1 MSKRPQDYDL
11 FVEKFVPKK
20 TTDDCYTPPLVFAAV
35 RDWVRDRYGI
45 CPARIV
51 RPFQPGGDYR
61 GFSYPPGSV
70 VVDNPPFS
78 ILSEIVGFY
87 AEHGIPYFLFCPGQ
101 TGIGY
106 TRRPGCC
113 FIGLSISVIY
123 DNGAVVNTSFLTSL
137 EGPDTAAKSEP
148 ELYRRIDEAVK
159 LTEKAKPKKQVAN
172 LAFPPDVIN
181 STRLG
186 WLSKYGSAFS
196 VDRRR
201 SCFIRR
207 MDNYNSGIFG
217 SGLLLSVR
225 AAAERAAAERAA
237 AERAAAER
245 AAAERAAALFIPLSD
260 REREIQKLI
269 SKGETA

>member
-51 RPFQPGGDYR
+51 RPFQPGGDYQA
-61 GFSYPPGSV
+61 FTYPPGSV

-87 AEHGIPYFLFCPGQ
+87 LARSVPFFLFCPGQ

-106 TRRPGCC
+106 TRNPGCC
-113 FIGLSISVIY
+113 FIGISTQVIY
-123 DNGAVVNTSFLTSL
+123 DNGAVVHTSFLTSL
-137 EGPDTAAKSEP
+137 EGPDIAAKSEP
-148 ELYRRIDEAVK
+148 DLYARIAAAVK
-159 LTEKAKPKKQVAN
+159 LTEKAKPKKQTTN
-172 LAFPPDVIN
+172 LAFPMDVVT
-181 STRLG
+181 SCRLG
-186 WLSKYGSAFS
+186 WLAKYGVAFT
-196 VDRRR
+196 VNRRS

-217 SGLLLSVR
+217 AGLLLS
-225 AAAERAAAERAA
+225 ERAAAERAA

-245 AAAERAAALFIPLSD
+245 AAASFIPLSD

-269 SKGETA
+269 SKGEATE

>member
-1 MSKRPQDYDL
+1 MSKPRQAYDL

-20 TTDDCYTPPLVFAAV
+20 TTDDCYTPPRVYDAVAA
-35 RDWVRDRYGI
+35 WVRDTYGI
-45 CPARIV
+45 CPARFV

-61 GFSYPPGSV
+61 GFAYPPGSV

-87 AEHGIPYFLFCPGQ
+87 AEYEIPYFLFCPGLN
-101 TGIGY
+101 GIGY
-106 TRRPGCC
+106 TRRLGCC
-113 FIGLSISVIY
+113 FIGLSIAVIY
-123 DNGAVVNTSFLTSL
+123 ENGAKVNTSFLTSL

-159 LTEKAKPKKQVAN
+159 LTEKGKPKKQVAN
-172 LAFPPDVIN
+172 LAFPPDVIT

-186 WLSKYGSAFS
+186 WLSRYGSAFS
-196 VDRRR
+196 VTRRR

-207 MDNYNSGIFG
+207 MDNYQGGIFG
-217 SGLLLSVR
+217 SGLLLS
-225 AAAERAAAERAA
+225 
-237 AERAAAER
+237 
-245 AAAERAAALFIPLSD
+245 ERAAALFVPLSD